1 MRNLIYFLISILL
14 IIGCAKRGSPTGGP
28 KDSIPPVLVNANPKL
43 NSTNFNEEEIRLT
56 FDEWIK
62 LDKVQD
68 QLIISPPIDNSSYEI
83 KPLSGVTKKV
93 FIRFIDSLNSETT
106 YTINFGNSIK
116 DNNENNTL
124 TFFNYTFS
132 TGETLDSLY
141 VKGLISDA
149 FDREPSNYVSLQLYR
164 IDSILEDSIVFKN
177 KPTYISNTLD
187 SASYKFQNVKEGK
200 YLIIALKDLNNNY
213 LFDPFFEK
221 IGFIDSLITLPKDS
235 IIDFK
240 LFKEETELVWDRP
253 HFINSEKI
261 GFGYYGK
268 LDIDKIELNSKIP
281 DSVSYTFLKEKE
293 TDTLNLWLSRNSF
306 DSLNFNLI
314 EKDTIKLTT
323 IKFDRK
329 RDTLIDSLRISS
341 KTSNIL
347 HLKESFKLSYNIPI
361 YKIVDSLINIRNI
374 DSLLISFK
382 TRINKD
388 EEELDIIFEVSPSDE
403 YNINLY
409 PNAIV
414 DIRGNVN
421 DTLNYKVITQ
431 TLEDY
436 GNIYLDVVRNNDS
449 KFILHLIDNN
459 GDIIREYINISQNST
474 YSFDLIRPGKY
485 SFRLIEDLNEN
496 SKWDTGDY
504 LKKIQPEPVYYYKD
518 EIEVRAN
525 WDLNETFNLNS
536 RLIRKNDSILRN

>member
-14 IIGCAKRGSPTGGP
+14 INGCAKRGSPTGGP

-83 KPLSGVTKKV
+83 KPLTGVTKKV

-187 SASYKFQNVKEGK
+187 SVSYKFQNVKEGR

-323 IKFDRK
+323 VKFDRK

>member
-1 MRNLIYFLISILL
+1 MRNLIYFLISI
-14 IIGCAKRGSPTGGP
+14 IIINGCAKRGSPTGGP
-28 KDSIPPVLVNANPKL
+28 KDSIPPILVNANPKL

-83 KPLSGVTKKV
+83 KPLTGVTKKV

-141 VKGLISDA
+141 VKGLVSDA

-187 SASYKFQNVKEGK
+187 SVSYKFQNVKEGR

-240 LFKEETELVWDRP
+240 LFKEETELTWDRP

-281 DSVSYTFLKEKE
+281 DSVSYTFLKEKD

-323 IKFDRK
+323 VKFDRK

-341 KTSNIL
+341 KTTNIL
-347 HLKESFKLSYNIPI
+347 HLKESFRLSYNIPI
-361 YKIVDSLINIRNI
+361 YKIVDSLITIRNI
-374 DSLLISFK
+374 DSLLIAFRTS
-382 TRINKD
+382 INKD
-388 EEELDIIFEVSPSDE
+388 EEELDIIFEASPSDE

-459 GDIIREYINISQNST
+459 GDIVREYKNVSQNST

-496 SKWDTGDY
+496 NRWDTGSY
-504 LKKIQPEPVYYYKD
+504 LKKIKPEPVYYYKD

-536 RLIRKNDSILRN
+536 ILIRKNDSILIN

>member
-1 MRNLIYFLISILL
+1 MRNLIYFLISI
-14 IIGCAKRGSPTGGP
+14 IIINGCAKRGSPTGGP

-68 QLIISPPIDNSSYEI
+68 QLIISPPIDNNSYEI

-141 VKGLISDA
+141 VKGLVSDA

-187 SASYKFQNVKEGK
+187 SVSYKFQNVKEGR

-240 LFKEETELVWDRP
+240 LFKEETELTWDRP

-281 DSVSYTFLKEKE
+281 DSVSYTFLKEKD

-323 IKFDRK
+323 VKFDRK
-329 RDTLIDSLRISS
+329 RDTLIDSLKIST
-341 KTSNIL
+341 KTANIL

-374 DSLLISFK
+374 DSLLIAFR

-388 EEELDIIFEVSPSDE
+388 EEELDIIFEASPSDE

-459 GDIIREYINISQNST
+459 GDIVREYKNVSQNST

-496 SKWDTGDY
+496 SRWDTGNY
-504 LKKIQPEPVYYYKD
+504 LKKIKPEPVYYYKG

-525 WDLNETFNLNS
+525 WDLNETFNLNPI
-536 RLIRKNDSILRN
+536 LIRKNDSILIN

>member
-1 MRNLIYFLISILL
+1 MRNLIYFLISI
-14 IIGCAKRGSPTGGP
+14 IIINGCAKRGSPTGGP

-68 QLIISPPIDNSSYEI
+68 QLIISPPIDNNSYEI

-149 FDREPSNYVSLQLYR
+149 FDREPNNYVSLQLYR

-187 SASYKFQNVKEGK
+187 SVSYKFQNVKEGR

-240 LFKEETELVWDRP
+240 LFKEETELTWDRP

-281 DSVSYTFLKEKE
+281 DSVSYTFLKEKD
-293 TDTLNLWLSRNSF
+293 TDTLNFWLSRNSF

-323 IKFDRK
+323 VKFDRK

-341 KTSNIL
+341 KTTNIL
-347 HLKESFKLSYNIPI
+347 HLKESFRLSYNIPI
-361 YKIVDSLINIRNI
+361 YKIVDSLITIRNI
-374 DSLLISFK
+374 DSLLIAFRTS
-382 TRINKD
+382 INKD
-388 EEELDIIFEVSPSDE
+388 EEELDIIFEASPSDE

-459 GDIIREYINISQNST
+459 GDIVREYKNVSQNST

-496 SKWDTGDY
+496 SRWDTGNY
-504 LKKIQPEPVYYYKD
+504 LKKIKPEPVYYYKG

-525 WDLNETFNLNS
+525 WDLNETFNLNPI
-536 RLIRKNDSILRN
+536 LIRKNDSILIN